1 MFNLTEAQFELLI
14 EALVPP
20 ELKGALDT
28 EGVSHLVDR
37 HDAMYLAHRNTQYH
51 GPDDE
56 NDLTKGQHEW
66 RITVLAKG
74 IPHPKTGAIQ
84 DKVPDYHFSFKD
96 PAVLASSMKKIHS
109 APEHWSVD
117 DVHDMLRSHNGG
129 PGRRGGFGEK
139 LYPKD
144 NSLPL
149 FPDIDKENADIKEG
163 MGWLAN
169 FEDNMK
175 PYEKKTE
182 STVYEDTVRKM
193 VDELLEDMHVYLPER
208 LTVNTAIGK
217 APDFVN
223 ELTPHM
229 DIHKRNKI
237 AAVMVGSTGVTV

>member
-37 HDAMYLAHRNTQYH
+37 HDAMYLAHANTQYH
-51 GPDDE
+51 GE
-56 NDLTKGQHEW
+56 NDTNNLTKGQHQW
-66 RITVLAKG
+66 RITSLRKSG
-74 IPHPKTGAIQ
+74 RYGSPM
-84 DKVPDYHFSFKD
+84 PDYHFSYKD
-96 PAVLASSMKKIHS
+96 PNVLASFMKKIHS

-237 AAVMVGSTGVTV
+237 AAVMAGSTGVTV